1 MGAIVVDASIVIG
14 HFDARDAHHPAI
26 ERELAEAWAR
36 GDDYVLPAS
45 VLAESMVG
53 RFRREPATAQERRDT
68 TIQLF
73 GDVRVVDEGVAI
85 EAARLRADRPGLRLP
100 DALVI
105 ATGIVDDAAVLTCD
119 ARWAAVDKR
128 VRVVEPG

>member
-1 MGAIVVDASIVIG
+1 MGAVVVDTSIVIG
-14 HFDARDAHHPAI
+14 HFDSRDAHHPSV
-26 ERELAEAWAR
+26 ERVLAEAWAR

-53 RFRREPATAQERRDT
+53 RFRRDPATALQQRDV
-68 TIQLF
+68 TIALF
-73 GDVRVVDEGVAI
+73 GDVRVVDEDVAI
-85 EAARLRADRPGLRLP
+85 EAARLRAAQPALRLP

-119 ARWAAVDKR
+119 ARWAAVDRR
-128 VRVVEPG
+128 VRVVEAT